1 MKQIESVLCCC
12 AWSLSRVRLFVTP
25 WTVAHKQEYWSGL
38 PCPPPGDL
46 PHLRIEPQS
55 PALQV
60 DSLSTEPS
68 GKPPYGKGGGGGGL
82 VAKSCLTLATP
93 LTVAYQAPH
102 PRHAP
107 PAAVTW
113 VVETPSVEWSVVCFC
128 FPQSTLRISACKL
141 PTKATQKENTH

>member
-1 MKQIESVLCCC
+1 M
-12 AWSLSRVRLFVTP
+12 TP

-93 LTVAYQAPH
+93 LTVAYQAP
-102 PRHAP
+102 RSMSFYRQ
-107 PAAVTW
+107 
-113 VVETPSVEWSVVCFC
+113 EYWSGLP
-128 FPQSTLRISACKL
+128 FPFRLNLIMRLDDFKNTFISL
-141 PTKATQKENTH
+141 F